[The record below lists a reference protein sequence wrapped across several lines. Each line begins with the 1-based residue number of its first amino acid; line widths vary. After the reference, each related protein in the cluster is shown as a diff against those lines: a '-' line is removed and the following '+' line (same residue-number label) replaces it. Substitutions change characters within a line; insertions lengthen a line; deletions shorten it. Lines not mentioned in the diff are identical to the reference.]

1 MQNLVLISNLLK
13 RLQTTHAKKVFN
25 EKVTEKSDFYYCAQ
39 KFSITNVL
47 GWTCLHFF
55 ERIRTQHWILPILL
69 LMGHVSLI
77 LQNKMVLLIFAFFA
91 NFKAKVGQNGSK
103 KRKPF
108 L

>member
-1 MQNLVLISNLLK
+1 
-13 RLQTTHAKKVFN
+13 
-25 EKVTEKSDFYYCAQ
+25 
-39 KFSITNVL
+39 
-47 GWTCLHFF
+47 
-55 ERIRTQHWILPILL
+55 
-69 LMGHVSLI
+69 MGHVSLI